1 LSLSFLE
8 TLGRMKSTRREM
20 GIFEPIVNARLHA
33 LSDDEIVRRVRA
45 GETSL
50 FEIPMRRYN
59 PRLYRVA
66 RSILGNE
73 VEAEDVMQEAYVRAF
88 EHLDQFAGRALF
100 STWLTKIVVHEA
112 TAHRRRSLRFQSLG
126 SRTGAASLSPS
137 RTRFVGAELRL
148 FEGELRALLDHA
160 VDALPPDYRAV
171 FVLREVEEMDTAETA
186 DALGVSQEVVRA
198 RLMRARATL
207 RKDLYRRAGV
217 TTADVF
223 HLHLARCDRVVQAVI
238 PRIVPVA

>member
-1 LSLSFLE
+1 ME
-8 TLGRMKSTRREM
+8 TH
-20 GIFEPIVNARLHA
+20 PIVNARLHA

-50 FEIPMRRYN
+50 FEILMRRYN

-73 VEAEDVMQEAYVRAF
+73 AEAEDVMQEAYVRAF

-100 STWLTKIVVHEA
+100 STWLTKIVVNEA
-112 TAHRRRSLRFQSLG
+112 TARRRRSLRYQALG
-126 SRTGAASLSPS
+126 SRVGAASLSPS
-137 RTRFVGAELRL
+137 RARFVGAEFRL
-148 FEGELRALLDHA
+148 FAGELRALLDRA

-186 DALGVSQEVVRA
+186 DALGVSQEVVRT
-198 RLMRARATL
+198 RLMRARVTL

-223 HLHLARCDRVVQAVI
+223 HLHLVRCDRVVQAVI

>member
-1 LSLSFLE
+1 ME
-8 TLGRMKSTRREM
+8 
-20 GIFEPIVNARLHA
+20 IFEPIVNARLHA
-33 LSDDEIVRRVRA
+33 LSDDEIVRRVCA

-50 FEIPMRRYN
+50 FEILMRRYN
-59 PRLYRVA
+59 QRLYRVA

-126 SRTGAASLSPS
+126 SRTGASLSPS

-198 RLMRARATL
+198 RLLRARATL

-223 HLHLARCDRVVQAVI
+223 HLHLTRCNRVVQAVI

>member
-1 LSLSFLE
+1 
-8 TLGRMKSTRREM
+8 MKGTRSEM
-20 GIFEPIVNARLHA
+20 KTFEPIASAHLHA
-33 LSDDEIVRRVRA
+33 LSDDEIVRRVCA

-50 FEIPMRRYN
+50 FEILMRRYN
-59 PRLYRVA
+59 QRLYRVA

-112 TAHRRRSLRFQSLG
+112 SAHRRRSSRFQPLG
-126 SRTGAASLSPS
+126 STVGAGKGISPS
-137 RTRFVGAELRL
+137 RVGFAAAELRL
-148 FEGELRALLDHA
+148 LEDELRAMLDRA

-186 DALGVSQEVVRA
+186 DALGVSEEVVRA
-198 RLMRARATL
+198 RLMRARAAL

-223 HLHLARCDRVVQAVI
+223 HLHLARCDRVVQGVI